1 MAAPI
6 LRPIARAR
14 EPGRG
19 RSRLELAIVN
29 HSLRTS
35 RSIGYFP
42 CIRVLRDV
50 SQLGAIGREASRGS
64 GYALSEALGFDP
76 ITTSTYVSRRFRSY
90 LAAKRPLPDLQRFS
104 IFRMNSIRLQYDL
117 SKNTRWTHGAN

>member
-1 MAAPI
+1 LAAPI

-64 GYALSEALGFDP
+64 AAAMGGGDAA
-76 ITTSTYVSRRFRSY
+76 SY
-90 LAAKRPLPDLQRFS
+90 LHVGLCGCRFINACKERAGPWLCGSTPRGEAQVKASYRLRPE
-104 IFRMNSIRLQYDL
+104 
-117 SKNTRWTHGAN
+117 